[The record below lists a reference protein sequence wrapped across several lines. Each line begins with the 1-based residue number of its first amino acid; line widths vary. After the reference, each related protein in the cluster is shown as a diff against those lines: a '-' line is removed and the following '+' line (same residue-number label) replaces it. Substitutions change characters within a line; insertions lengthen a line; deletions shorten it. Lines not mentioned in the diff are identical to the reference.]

1 MEKTLKLRSHSLSL
15 LNESLRKLI
24 LTDEVKKV
32 LPVIVEADGK
42 FSSIVKTN
50 DDFDPSSLD
59 SNIEATDETEENK
72 ETKQQLLNKASDSLK
87 QTLQNSKE
95 LDEIL
100 KKIKKLSEDDG
111 FNEWVVN
118 DKGNTATLKSKNAYI
133 FKQND
138 NLCLSHNGKIELFKS
153 VSELRQW
160 LQDNNYPL
168 PNKNI
173 EIHESVV
180 VEDKKKDSSKKVD
193 SASYSYN
200 WWDQKREREGKD
212 KTTDHYLNDLEKVYP
227 TLSDEQTKKL
237 KQEIK
242 NVGYPNREQWLALK
256 TLSTNDYNKAR
267 LADIKADI
275 EGKGK
280 DRDDRLERSLG
291 KPMPKQPLNVK
302 DEKPIPL
309 KRVRLDI
316 PKDTDLDECFA
327 GITTSGLGSAVTYL
341 GNKKHPSKHKIKKED
356 KDKEKLEEEIK
367 DFFGNKVK
375 SLTQATEPIYSMFR
389 DRSNKLGTY
398 KDFLNN
404 PNSIYRNSEALQK
417 VLDYFNTNEG
427 WARYKTSRKQDNRTD
442 RSISKLVKE
451 ALDEIIYPQL
461 QAVDPSITKDQMY
474 IMAADNLL
482 TNEDGSIDTKNLQ
495 AIEDY
500 LKNKASNYNF
510 SDDIKLTDPQLF
522 VIEKGILYPKKSG
535 PNFKFYKALTQGF
548 LKDSWKNNSD
558 ELVKNRIKNYLS
570 GKVTSSADYENMKNN
585 NLFGDNEEII
595 DTNIEVSNPYNLSN
609 EDILLLKR
617 YNMKSDDPKA
627 LDFLKVAKSVAESTD
642 VKLNIAEAASKY
654 SWLNKLTGK
663 RLVED
668 DSPADFATG
677 SPLTGNTPAASP
689 ENAPADTQ
697 PQGID
702 LAGEAEDAG
711 FDPSMGG
718 DNNSAGG
725 FGDVDI
731 SVGGG
736 YEPEGEGDEQAMS
749 MPPAPEQKIID
760 VLSNEDNPT
769 DIKVKIQDQD
779 TKKTE
784 IKDLDEIDV

>member
-118 DKGNTATLKSKNAYI
+118 DKGNTATLKSKNAYV

-168 PNKNI
+168 PNNNI

-341 GNKKHPSKHKIKKED
+341 GNKKHPSKHKTKKED
-356 KDKEKLEEEIK
+356 KDKEKLEEAK
-367 DFFGNKVK
+367 DFFGNEVK
-375 SLTQATEPIYSMFR
+375 SLNQATEPVYSMFR
-389 DRSNKLGTY
+389 NKSKLGDY
-398 KDFLNN
+398 QSFLDN

-417 VLDYFNTNEG
+417 ILDHIDTEN
-427 WARYKTSRKQDNRTD
+427 WAKFKASRKQDNRTD
-442 RSISKLVKE
+442 RSISKLIKE

-461 QAVDPSITKDQMY
+461 QAIDPSITKDQMY
-474 IMAADNLL
+474 IMAANNLL
-482 TNEDGSIDTKNLQ
+482 TNEDGSVDKNNLQ
-495 AIEDY
+495 AIENY
-500 LKNKASNYNF
+500 LKNKAPNYNF

-522 VIEKGILYPKKSG
+522 VIENGILYPKKSG
-535 PNFKFYKALTQGF
+535 SNFKFYKTLTQGF
-548 LKDSWKNNSD
+548 LKDSWKDDFD
-558 ELVKNRIKNYLS
+558 ELAKNRIKNYLS
-570 GKVTSSADYENMKNN
+570 GKVTSLADYENMKKN
-585 NLFGDNEEII
+585 NLFGNNEEII
-595 DTNIEVSNPYNLSN
+595 DTNTEVSNPYNLSN

-617 YNMKSDDPKA
+617 YNMKLDDPKA
-627 LDFLKVAKSVAESTD
+627 LDFLKVAK
-642 VKLNIAEAASKY
+642 
-654 SWLNKLTGK
+654 
-663 RLVED
+663 
-668 DSPADFATG
+668 
-677 SPLTGNTPAASP
+677 
-689 ENAPADTQ
+689 
-697 PQGID
+697 
-702 LAGEAEDAG
+702 
-711 FDPSMGG
+711 
-718 DNNSAGG
+718 
-725 FGDVDI
+725 
-731 SVGGG
+731 
-736 YEPEGEGDEQAMS
+736 
-749 MPPAPEQKIID
+749 
-760 VLSNEDNPT
+760 
-769 DIKVKIQDQD
+769 
-779 TKKTE
+779 
-784 IKDLDEIDV
+784 

>member
-118 DKGNTATLKSKNAYI
+118 DKGNTATLKSKNAYV

-168 PNKNI
+168 PNNNI

-341 GNKKHPSKHKIKKED
+341 GNKKHPSKHKTKKED
-356 KDKEKLEEEIK
+356 KDKEKLEEAK
-367 DFFGNKVK
+367 DFFGNEVK
-375 SLTQATEPIYSMFR
+375 SLNQATEPVYSMFR
-389 DRSNKLGTY
+389 NKSKLGDY
-398 KDFLNN
+398 QSFLDN

-417 VLDYFNTNEG
+417 ILDHIDTEN
-427 WARYKTSRKQDNRTD
+427 WAKFKASRKQDNRTD
-442 RSISKLVKE
+442 RSISKLIKE

-461 QAVDPSITKDQMY
+461 QAIDPSITKDQMY
-474 IMAADNLL
+474 IMAANNLL
-482 TNEDGSIDTKNLQ
+482 TNEDGSVDKNNLQ
-495 AIEDY
+495 AIENY
-500 LKNKASNYNF
+500 LKNKAPNYNF

-522 VIEKGILYPKKSG
+522 VIENGILYPKKSG
-535 PNFKFYKALTQGF
+535 SNFKFYKTLTQGF
-548 LKDSWKNNSD
+548 LKDSWKDDFD
-558 ELVKNRIKNYLS
+558 ELAKNRIKNYLS
-570 GKVTSSADYENMKNN
+570 GKVTSLADYENMKKN
-585 NLFGDNEEII
+585 NLFGNNEEII
-595 DTNIEVSNPYNLSN
+595 DTNTEVSNPYNLSN

-617 YNMKSDDPKA
+617 YNMKLDAPKA

-642 VKLNIAEAASKY
+642 VKLNILEAASKY

-677 SPLTGNTPAASP
+677 SPLTGNTPAANP
-689 ENAPADTQ
+689 ENTPADTQ

-736 YEPEGEGDEQAMS
+736 YEPEGEGDEQAMP
-749 MPPAPEQKIID
+749 MPSAPEQKIID

>member
-118 DKGNTATLKSKNAYI
+118 DKGNTATLKSKNAYV

-168 PNKNI
+168 PNNNI

-341 GNKKHPSKHKIKKED
+341 GNKKHPSKHKTKKED
-356 KDKEKLEEEIK
+356 KDKEKLEEAK
-367 DFFGNKVK
+367 DFFGNEVK
-375 SLTQATEPIYSMFR
+375 SLNQATEPVYSMFR
-389 DRSNKLGTY
+389 NKSKLGDY
-398 KDFLNN
+398 QSFLDN

-417 VLDYFNTNEG
+417 ILDHIDTEN
-427 WARYKTSRKQDNRTD
+427 WAKFKASRKQDNRTD
-442 RSISKLVKE
+442 RSISKLIKE

-461 QAVDPSITKDQMY
+461 QAIDPSITKDQMY
-474 IMAADNLL
+474 IMAANNLL
-482 TNEDGSIDTKNLQ
+482 TNEDGSVDKNNLQ
-495 AIEDY
+495 AIENY
-500 LKNKASNYNF
+500 LKNKAPNYNF

-522 VIEKGILYPKKSG
+522 VIENGILYPKKSG
-535 PNFKFYKALTQGF
+535 SNFKFYKTLTQGF
-548 LKDSWKNNSD
+548 LKDSWKDDFD
-558 ELVKNRIKNYLS
+558 ELAKNRIKNYLS
-570 GKVTSSADYENMKNN
+570 GKVTSLADYENMKKN
-585 NLFGDNEEII
+585 NLFGNNEEII
-595 DTNIEVSNPYNLSN
+595 DTNTEVSNPYNLSN

-617 YNMKSDDPKA
+617 YNMKLDDPKA

-642 VKLNIAEAASKY
+642 VKLNILEAASKY

-677 SPLTGNTPAASP
+677 SPLTGNTPAANP
-689 ENAPADTQ
+689 ENTPADTQ

-736 YEPEGEGDEQAMS
+736 YEPEGEGDEQAMP
-749 MPPAPEQKIID
+749 MPSAPEQKIID

>member
-50 DDFDPSSLD
+50 NDFDPSSLD

-72 ETKQQLLNKASDSLK
+72 ETKQQLLNKATDSLK

-168 PNKNI
+168 PNNNI

-212 KTTDHYLNDLEKVYP
+212 KTTDHYLNDLEKLYP
-227 TLSDEQTKKL
+227 TLNDEQTKKL

-291 KPMPKQPLNVK
+291 KPMPKQPLNTK

-341 GNKKHPSKHKIKKED
+341 GNKKHPSKHKTKKED
-356 KDKEKLEEEIK
+356 KDKEKLEEAK
-367 DFFGNKVK
+367 DFFGNEVK
-375 SLTQATEPIYSMFR
+375 SLNQATEPVYSMFR
-389 DRSNKLGTY
+389 NKSKLGDY
-398 KDFLNN
+398 QSFLDN

-417 VLDYFNTNEG
+417 ILDHIDTED
-427 WARYKTSRKQDNRTD
+427 WAKFKTSRKQDNRTLD
-442 RSISKLVKE
+442 RNISNLVKE

-461 QAVDPSITKDQMY
+461 QAVDPNITKNQMY
-474 IMAADNLL
+474 IMAANNLL
-482 TNEDGSIDTKNLQ
+482 TNEDGSVDKVNLQ
-495 AIEDY
+495 AIENY
-500 LKNKASNYNF
+500 LKNKVSDYTF
-510 SDDIKLTDPQLF
+510 SEDIKLNDPQLF
-522 VIEKGILYPKKSG
+522 IIENGILYPKKSG
-535 PNFKFYKALTQGF
+535 PNFKFYKTLTQGF
-548 LKDSWKNNSD
+548 LKDSWKDNKH
-558 ELVKNRIKNYLS
+558 ELAKNRIKNYLS
-570 GKVTSSADYENMKNN
+570 GKVTSLADYENMKNN
-585 NLFGDNEEII
+585 HLFGDNEEII
-595 DTNIEVSNPYNLSN
+595 DTNTEVSNPYNLSD

-642 VKLNIAEAASKY
+642 AKLNIAEAASKY

-677 SPLTGNTPAASP
+677 SPLTGNTPATSS
-689 ENAPADTQ
+689 ENTPADTQ

-711 FDPSMGG
+711 FDPSMSG

-736 YEPEGEGDEQAMS
+736 YEPEGEGDEQAMP